1 MKIFQWIE
9 KKLYR
14 LDGST
19 FNIDNDIIN
28 RQRRFVLRSTTGI
41 IVAGAMLNLAG
52 LTGIDAFRIPN
63 IVFLAITLTSYFLT
77 RHGKLSLLAGLY
89 VVFMAALS
97 DLSGEMLYLCF
108 SGNKEITYYILADC
122 ILYAALMAM
131 TIVTYMPITTVIS
144 FCMGGICYGI
154 ICVYAQSDKLADIFI
169 ILLLLYTATVI
180 LSFFLKR
187 NIMKMMEETQRLK
200 DDEKTI
206 LDFFQMDKTQILS
219 YIQLANKR
227 GLSAHET
234 NMLLNSFSEGAR
246 QEIIDNVTTLINQ
259 RKGRIERLHQALPE
273 LSQSELEIASLIVV
287 GKKLKDI
294 CLQLKKTESNVTCQR
309 TNIRRKMGLKKGD
322 DLYEAL
328 IQRIQ

>member
-19 FNIDNDIIN
+19 FNFDNDIIN
-28 RQRRFVLRSTTGI
+28 RQRRFVLRST
-41 IVAGAMLNLAG
+41 
-52 LTGIDAFRIPN
+52 TGIDAFRIPN

-144 FCMGGICYGI
+144 FCIGGICYGI

-180 LSFFLKR
+180 LGSRTMKKQFSTFSRWTRRRFSATFSSQTKEGCPHMRPICFSTVSLK
-187 NIMKMMEETQRLK
+187 EQ
-200 DDEKTI
+200 
-206 LDFFQMDKTQILS
+206 
-219 YIQLANKR
+219 
-227 GLSAHET
+227 G
-234 NMLLNSFSEGAR
+234 
-246 QEIIDNVTTLINQ
+246 
-259 RKGRIERLHQALPE
+259 RK
-273 LSQSELEIASLIVV
+273 S
-287 GKKLKDI
+287 
-294 CLQLKKTESNVTCQR
+294 
-309 TNIRRKMGLKKGD
+309 
-322 DLYEAL
+322 
-328 IQRIQ
+328 

>member
-144 FCMGGICYGI
+144 FCIGGICYGI

-294 CLQLKKTESNVTCQR
+294 LPATEKNRKQR
-309 TNIRRKMGLKKGD
+309 HLSAHQYPEKNGTEER
-322 DLYEAL
+322 
-328 IQRIQ
+328 

>member
-1 MKIFQWIE
+1 MKTFQWIE

-19 FNIDNDIIN
+19 FNFDNDIIN

-41 IVAGAMLNLAG
+41 IVAGAMLNLA
-52 LTGIDAFRIPN
+52 GIDAFRIPN

-144 FCMGGICYGI
+144 FCIGGICYGI

-294 CLQLKKTESNVTCQR
+294 LPATEKNRKQR
-309 TNIRRKMGLKKGD
+309 HLPAHQYPEENGTEER
-322 DLYEAL
+322 
-328 IQRIQ
+328 

>member
-19 FNIDNDIIN
+19 FNFDNDIIN

-122 ILYAALMAM
+122 ILYAALMA
-131 TIVTYMPITTVIS
+131 I
-144 FCMGGICYGI
+144 
-154 ICVYAQSDKLADIFI
+154 
-169 ILLLLYTATVI
+169 
-180 LSFFLKR
+180 
-187 NIMKMMEETQRLK
+187 
-200 DDEKTI
+200 
-206 LDFFQMDKTQILS
+206 
-219 YIQLANKR
+219 
-227 GLSAHET
+227 
-234 NMLLNSFSEGAR
+234 
-246 QEIIDNVTTLINQ
+246 
-259 RKGRIERLHQALPE
+259 
-273 LSQSELEIASLIVV
+273 
-287 GKKLKDI
+287 
-294 CLQLKKTESNVTCQR
+294 
-309 TNIRRKMGLKKGD
+309 
-322 DLYEAL
+322 
-328 IQRIQ
+328 

>member
-19 FNIDNDIIN
+19 FNFDNDIIN

-144 FCMGGICYGI
+144 FCIGGICYGI
-154 ICVYAQSDKLADIFI
+154 IMCLCPVRQACRHLHHSAPALHGHRHPLIFPETEHHEDDGGDAAAQ
-169 ILLLLYTATVI
+169 
-180 LSFFLKR
+180 
-187 NIMKMMEETQRLK
+187 
-200 DDEKTI
+200 
-206 LDFFQMDKTQILS
+206 
-219 YIQLANKR
+219 
-227 GLSAHET
+227 
-234 NMLLNSFSEGAR
+234 
-246 QEIIDNVTTLINQ
+246 
-259 RKGRIERLHQALPE
+259 GR
-273 LSQSELEIASLIVV
+273 
-287 GKKLKDI
+287 
-294 CLQLKKTESNVTCQR
+294 
-309 TNIRRKMGLKKGD
+309 
-322 DLYEAL
+322 
-328 IQRIQ
+328 

>member
-19 FNIDNDIIN
+19 FNFDNDIIN

-89 VVFMAALS
+89 VAFMAALS

-144 FCMGGICYGI
+144 FCIGGICYGI

-206 LDFFQMDKTQILS
+206 LDFFQMT
-219 YIQLANKR
+219 R
-227 GLSAHET
+227 RR
-234 NMLLNSFSEGAR
+234 FSVTFSSQTKEGCPHMR
-246 QEIIDNVTTLINQ
+246 PICFSTVSLKEQG
-259 RKGRIERLHQALPE
+259 RK
-273 LSQSELEIASLIVV
+273 S
-287 GKKLKDI
+287 
-294 CLQLKKTESNVTCQR
+294 
-309 TNIRRKMGLKKGD
+309 
-322 DLYEAL
+322 
-328 IQRIQ
+328 